1 MEIVSTGIE
10 GLDEVLGGGVLSPS
24 TTFIAGTPG
33 TGRTT
38 LGMQSLCAAAKKGE
52 KVLYVA
58 ISPKPEALIRQILSR
73 FSFFE
78 ESIII
83 RTFNV
88 SSVERDPLTMLV
100 ELGNIVSSLKPD
112 RILIDPVTPI
122 GFGFPEAE
130 RRRFIYSLNAALNEW
145 DAVVYFTGTLESG
158 AVKSNVISDIVDN
171 IIYLSQ
177 NFDTHITRRY
187 IELMKV
193 SGMSSIQG
201 EHTFEI
207 GTDGISVYPKDIAQA
222 DHSIP
227 AAKERIST
235 GIPML
240 DGMLGGGLF
249 KGSSNLIAGST
260 GTGKTVIGLQ
270 FVIEGAK
277 KGETG
282 LIINFEETPE
292 ELYLHASNFGWDLKG
307 MEEKGKVK
315 IIHTLPSSLD
325 PNKHMMQL
333 KKTIMQT
340 GAQRIFL
347 DAVNGFDYA
356 LMDPIVR
363 KEHIAALTRM
373 FRNLGITSL
382 LTCLN
387 PGGKECS
394 NTCDIPIVTVADSV
408 MILQQRLT
416 SSGLRKSIS
425 IIKMRSSDHVKSP
438 AIYEITSD
446 GVVIEDI
453 TLKDKI

>member
-1 MEIVSTGIE
+1 LNIVSTGIE

-38 LGMQSLCAAAKKGE
+38 LGIQSLCAAAKKGE

-58 ISPKPEALIRQILSR
+58 ISSKPEALIRQILSR

-78 ESIII
+78 DNINI

-130 RRRFIYSLNAALNEW
+130 RRRFMYSLNAALNEW
-145 DAVVYFTGTLESG
+145 NAVVCFTGTLEPE

-177 NFDTHITRRY
+177 DLDPHITRRY

-201 EHTFEI
+201 KHTFEI

-222 DHSIP
+222 DYSI
-227 AAKERIST
+227 ASSTERISIGT
-235 GIPML
+235 PML
-240 DGMLGGGLF
+240 DEMLGGGLF

-260 GTGKTVIGLQ
+260 GTGKTVLGLN
-270 FVIEGAK
+270 FIIEGAK
-277 KGETG
+277 KEEPGI
-282 LIINFEETPE
+282 IINFDETPE
-292 ELYLHASNFGWDLKG
+292 ELFLHASNFGWDLKG
-307 MEEKGKVK
+307 MYKQGSLK
-315 IIHTLPSSLD
+315 IIHTLPSALD
-325 PNKHMMQL
+325 PNKHMVQIQKAIREIKAKRM
-333 KKTIMQT
+333 
-340 GAQRIFL
+340 FL
-347 DAVNGFDYA
+347 DAVEGFDYVLA
-356 LMDPIVR
+356 DPIER
-363 KEHIAALTRM
+363 KQHIAALSRM
-373 FRNLGITSL
+373 FRNEGVTSL
-382 LTCLN
+382 LTCLTTES
-387 PGGKECS
+387 KERS
-394 NTCDIPIVTVADSV
+394 KICDIQITSVADTV
-408 MILQQRLT
+408 ILLQQSLI
-416 SSGLRKSIS
+416 SSGLQKSLS
-425 IIKMRSSDHVKSP
+425 IIKMRGSDHEKGP
-438 AIYEITSD
+438 ARYEINSN
-446 GVVIEDI
+446 GFVIED
-453 TLKDKI
+453 LMRG